1 MRLPDWLRNED
12 PYAEA
17 PAEEPDADF
26 DIPDEINRRLNRR
39 STAPLLRELRN
50 FGKGPP
56 GIHRDDDYWWI
67 LRDRRGR
74 VIGGAR
80 VITDE
85 DPVLIDIEVD
95 RQHRRQGHA
104 TRLFAEIEAAG
115 YDVESGSDH
124 SLATGMLS
132 PLGYAFHVAR
142 RAKTP
147 RATKT
152 TLEGLTDPTNSGSS

>member
-1 MRLPDWLRNED
+1 MTRRT
-12 PYAEA
+12 AA
-17 PAEEPDADF
+17 RPAHSHRTRRESGGQPCQPSGS
-26 DIPDEINRRLNRR
+26 IP
-39 STAPLLRELRN
+39 
-50 FGKGPP
+50 
-56 GIHRDDDYWWI
+56 
-67 LRDRRGR
+67 

-115 YDVESGSDH
+115 YDVESGSNQ

-132 PLGYAFHVAR
+132 PLGYAFQAGR
-142 RAKTP
+142 RAKTS

-152 TLEGLTDPTNSGSS
+152 NLEG

>member
-1 MRLPDWLRNED
+1 MSQGHMRPPDWLRRED
-12 PYAEA
+12 PYAEK
-17 PAEEPDADF
+17 PADEPDPGF
-26 DIPDEINRRLNRR
+26 DIPGEINRRLNRR
-39 STAPLLRELRN
+39 STVPLLRELCN

-56 GIHRDDDYWWI
+56 GIRRDDDYWWI

-85 DPVLIDIEVD
+85 DPVVIDIEVD

-115 YDVESGSDH
+115 YDMESGSNH

-132 PLGYAFHVAR
+132 PLGYAFHVGR
-142 RAKTP
+142 RAKTS

-152 TLEGLTDPTNSGSS
+152 NLEG